1 MQIHPSAPTSINMPV
16 NTSIKGHVN
25 NTNSYQNMPPICNKN
40 ELPQIQ
46 ENNQE
51 WEI

>member
-1 MQIHPSAPTSINMPV
+1 
-16 NTSIKGHVN
+16 
-25 NTNSYQNMPPICNKN
+25 MPPICNKN

-51 WEI
+51 WEIWVDGPELSWEKRIIG